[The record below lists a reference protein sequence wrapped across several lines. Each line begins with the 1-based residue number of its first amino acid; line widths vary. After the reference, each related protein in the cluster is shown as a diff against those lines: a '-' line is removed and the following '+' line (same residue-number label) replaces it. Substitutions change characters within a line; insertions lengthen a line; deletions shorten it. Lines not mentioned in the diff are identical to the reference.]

1 MNENILGGLIVS
13 GFIYLVISSMH
24 TWSPPFEA
32 GERLVNK
39 GPTKD
44 ARLFLRFMVF
54 WFWPLLYAWPLIT
67 FPFRLFRGVFH
78 ILKGGYELIPK
89 PQRKPK
95 VPQARVISK

>member
-1 MNENILGGLIVS
+1 MNENILGGLIVG

-32 GERLVNK
+32 GERFVNK

-54 WFWPLLYAWPLIT
+54 WLWPLLYAWPVIK
-67 FPFRLFRGVFH
+67 FPFRMLRGVFH
-78 ILKGGYELIPK
+78 LFKGAYELIP
-89 PQRKPK
+89 RKPK
-95 VPQARVISK
+95 VPQARVVSK